1 MDFGTLI
8 LIIVAGLFLLL
19 LLFLP
24 KITGRSPKS
33 EPRTQREIEREN
45 AYRRGL
51 MIGGLM
57 EEPRE
62 MHQGDQSQIIEQV
75 VVEQMIIEQIQHN
88 RNMSEKSE

>member
-8 LIIVAGLFLLL
+8 LVIVAGLFLLF

-24 KITGRSPKS
+24 KITGRSPKA
-33 EPRTQREIEREN
+33 EPRSPREIEREN

-57 EEPRE
+57 EEARE

-75 VVEQMIIEQIQHN
+75 VVEQMIIEQLQHN
-88 RNMSEKSE
+88 REKREKE

>member
-1 MDFGTLI
+1 MDIGTLI
-8 LIIVAGLFLLL
+8 MVIIAGLFLLF

-24 KITGRSPKS
+24 KITGHAPKAELRS
-33 EPRTQREIEREN
+33 QRDVEREN

-57 EEPRE
+57 EEARE

-75 VVEQMIIEQIQHN
+75 VVEQMIIEQLKHSRDN
-88 RNMSEKSE
+88 TEKE